1 MIKKTSGIHGK
12 KTLMT
17 IFFFFRYRL
26 IFSKYCLFTTN
37 SLQSITLVLNCFVNN
52 VKMWYHLF
60 SETAILLI
68 TIVNKCDLNYFYHY
82 CIDEHKEKRD
92 PQLGK
97 HIQAANRTSL

>member
-1 MIKKTSGIHGK
+1 
-12 KTLMT
+12 
-17 IFFFFRYRL
+17 
-26 IFSKYCLFTTN
+26 
-37 SLQSITLVLNCFVNN
+37 
-52 VKMWYHLF
+52 MWYHLF

-82 CIDEHKEKRD
+82 CIDGHKEKRD